1 VFIILSERLGTVGA
15 SFDVEAA
22 KAKGYH
28 VEALIAGGF
37 IGEDSPIKTPKAS
50 KVTPKT
56 DKTKD

>member
-1 VFIILSERLGTVGA
+1 MFIILSERLGTVGA

-37 IGEDSPIKTPKAS
+37 IGEDSPIKPPKAS

>member
-15 SFDVEAA
+15 SFDFEAA
-22 KAKGYH
+22 KTKGYNID
-28 VEALIAGGF
+28 ALIAGGF
-37 IGEDSPIKTPKAS
+37 IGKDSPIEAPKTS

>member
-22 KAKGYH
+22 KDKGYNID
-28 VEALIAGGF
+28 ALIAGGF
-37 IGEDSPIKTPKAS
+37 IGEDSPIKARKAS

>member
-1 VFIILSERLGTVGA
+1 MFIILSERLGTVGA
-15 SFDVEAA
+15 SFDIETA

-37 IGEDSPIKTPKAS
+37 IGEDSPTKTTKAT

>member
-1 VFIILSERLGTVGA
+1 MFIILSERLGTVGA

-37 IGEDSPIKTPKAS
+37 IGEDSPIKAPKAS
-50 KVTPKT
+50 KVTLKT

>member
-37 IGEDSPIKTPKAS
+37 IGEDSPTKAPKAS
-50 KVTPKT
+50 KVTRKT
-56 DKTKD
+56 DNIKD